1 MPSPRLTRRR
11 LLTMAGTGALAA
23 TAGCAGVLG
32 EDSATVT
39 LMIERISTSSSE
51 DGEHSHDEESSGLSA
66 DALAHTCSHVEN
78 LEAVSLEASDS
89 QDGAASAN
97 AHEPYSVT
105 LSDDSGYVAFEPRAS
120 AQFGFFLADGS
131 LAVATGTAMH
141 EQDTVAD
148 CDAIDRYTVVEPE
161 NGTIVV
167 ELSASG

>member
-1 MPSPRLTRRR
+1 MPTPRLTRRR
-11 LLTMAGTGALAA
+11 LLTATGTGALAA
-23 TAGCAGVLG
+23 TAGCAGLVG

-39 LMIERISTSSSE
+39 LMIERVSIGSSE
-51 DGEHSHDEESSGLSA
+51 DGHSHDEESSGLSA

-120 AQFGFFLADGS
+120 AQFGFFLAGGS
-131 LAVATGTAMH
+131 LSVATGSAVY
-141 EQDTVAD
+141 EADDVAD

-161 NGTIVV
+161 GERIVV